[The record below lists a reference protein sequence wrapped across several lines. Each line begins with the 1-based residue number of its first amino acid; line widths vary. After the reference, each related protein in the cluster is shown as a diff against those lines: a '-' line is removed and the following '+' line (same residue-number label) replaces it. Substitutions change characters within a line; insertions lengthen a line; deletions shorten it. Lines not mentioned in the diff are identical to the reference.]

1 MTSLEIEIKLIDAYW
16 GFYDRMYINQILP
29 LVWMIKNGEIT
40 WTPPK
45 HSDPVLFGISEKEAI
60 NMRIRAL
67 RADRHELTVKYQE
80 IKGLY
85 LRGERPYG
93 FIGMNSLQERL
104 DKLSRNIHF
113 LRARLKGEVVNQP
126 FDLEAI
132 KRVPIDSVVKINS
145 NGFFQDNIFR
155 QEKSPS
161 NSLYLYRQ
169 TNRWTDFGSGR
180 SGDVVDVVMAK
191 ENCSFKEACKLLN
204 TMI

>member
-1 MTSLEIEIKLIDAYW
+1 MRILEENYYELAEINFLVKTGVIDW
-16 GFYDRMYINQILP
+16 
-29 LVWMIKNGEIT
+29 V
-40 WTPPK
+40 PPK
-45 HSDPVLFGISEKEAI
+45 HNDPALFGISEKEAI
-60 NMRIRAL
+60 NMRIRTL
-67 RADRHELTVKYQE
+67 QADKRQIEAEYQE

-93 FIGMNSLQERL
+93 FIGMNSLQERI
-104 DKLSRNIHF
+104 DKLSKTISF
-113 LRARLKGEVVNQP
+113 LRARLKGEVVNQT

-132 KRVPIDSVVKINS
+132 KKVPIDSVTKVHA
-145 NGFFQDNIFR
+145 NGFFQTNPFR
-155 QEKSPS
+155 AEKEPS

-204 TMI
+204 TML